1 MEDYRNYKNYLS
13 EADEKARRIIV
24 YVVSKL
30 DYEMR
35 PLSVSEV
42 QENSPYSLNRI
53 NAMLLQLKE
62 LGLLVKTM
70 DRKEARFSIKN
81 SDEGNKFARELAKI
95 EQSETRDKYTSI
107 EDIISKT
114 ERKHTFEDIDFD
126 ADKVRNDKKKLIEY
140 IKNIIG
146 HDTAILSLKERYNS
160 LYKARKDL
168 VMPVEVEK
176 FLMEDRLEERKKE
189 LQEAKAKYED
199 KIKNKP
205 VFSLK
210 VKVSKPT
217 APNKP
222 TFDLKEPVEPDYKKP
237 GIFNK
242 KRVLEE
248 NEKLK
253 LSFEKEKLHYEE
265 QHSIFLEQKNKYD
278 EALKVYES
286 EMKICEE
293 EERRLNREQYDK
305 DLREYEVNK
314 KEWQLEVN
322 KISAQQDKFN
332 GNQEEGYKELLEQN
346 KIYQS
351 FQKLEYEMDY
361 IASLIEKNIEARN
374 RLYSYG
380 IIFRKYRNYIP
391 MISFCDYLQSGRC
404 ECLDGSNGAYNLFEQ
419 ESRADLIIYKLDQAI
434 DSLEQIKTS
443 QYYLYAELRKMNQE
457 LEAIEGQLLVN
468 NVLSMIQINQLDQVV
483 QNTGVAAYYAQQT
496 AQLTKTSLFLKAL

>member
-1 MEDYRNYKNYLS
+1 MEGYANYKKYFS
-13 EADEKARRIIV
+13 EADEKSRKIMIHVMSR
-24 YVVSKL
+24 L
-30 DYEMR
+30 DIHSPMKI
-35 PLSVSEV
+35 SEL
-42 QENSPYSLNRI
+42 QEDSPFSLNQI
-53 NAMLLQLKE
+53 SAMMLKLKE
-62 LGLLVKTM
+62 LGLVRRTLDK
-70 DRKEARFSIKN
+70 KAAFFSI
-81 SDEGNKFARELAKI
+81 SDDGGVKFADELYKI
-95 EQSETRDKYTSI
+95 AQSKTRDKYTSI
-107 EDIISKT
+107 EDIISKAEKT
-114 ERKHTFEDIDFD
+114 HTFKDTDFD

-176 FLMEDRLEERKKE
+176 FLMEDRLDERRKE

-253 LSFEKEKLHYEE
+253 ANFEKEKLHYEE
-265 QHSIFLEQKNKYD
+265 QYSIFLDRKNKYD

-293 EERRLNREQYDK
+293 EERRLNREQYDE
-305 DLREYEVNK
+305 DLRKYEVNK
-314 KEWQLEVN
+314 KEWLLEIN
-322 KISAQQDKFN
+322 KISTQQDKLN
-332 GNQEEGYKELLEQN
+332 GKKEDSYKELLEKN
-346 KIYQS
+346 ETYQS
-351 FQKLEYEMDY
+351 FQKLEYEMEY
-361 IASLIEKNIEARN
+361 ITSLIEKNIEARN

-380 IIFRKYRNYIP
+380 IIFGKYRNYIP

-404 ECLDGSNGAYNLFEQ
+404 DCLTGPNGAYNLFEQ